1 MPTAVLETPV
11 GHLAVTERD
20 GYVVKVDWSAEEEGE
35 LTPLLVEAL
44 RQLKA
49 YFDGELTR
57 FDLPLRPAGDDFQQ
71 AVCRAMSA
79 IPFGSTRT
87 YGDIAAELG
96 TYGQPVGQACAANS
110 IPVIIPCHRVL
121 GANGLGGF
129 SGAGGIETK
138 IALLKH
144 ENAFPYLL

>member
-20 GYVVKVDWSAEEEGE
+20 GWIVKLDWSAKAEGE
-35 LTPLLVEAL
+35 PTPLLHEAL
-44 RQLKA
+44 RQLRA
-49 YFDGELTR
+49 YFDGELKD
-57 FDLPLRPAGDDFQQ
+57 FDLPLKPAGDEFQQ
-71 AVCRAMSA
+71 AVCKAMSA
-79 IPFGSTRT
+79 IPFGQTRT
-87 YGDIAAELG
+87 YGEIAEDLG

-129 SGAGGIETK
+129 SAAGGVETK
-138 IALLKH
+138 IALLRH
-144 ENAFPYLL
+144 ENAYPYLL